1 MTQLQCIRLV
11 QQEQVMARAE
21 QLRQMREEGARS
33 LATGESAAS
42 LELELKEL
50 ELALGAE
57 PAGVHLNKAHQKLFE
72 RQDMMKQLNFL
83 KGIGVLT
90 NRFTTE
96 QLIKHL

>member
-11 QQEQVMARAE
+11 QQEKMTVRAE
-21 QLRQMREEGARS
+21 QLRQMRESGS
-33 LATGESAAS
+33 LAAGESAAS
-42 LELELKEL
+42 LG
-50 ELALGAE
+50 LGPE
-57 PAGVHLNKAHQKLFE
+57 PAGVHMNKAHQKLFE

>member
-1 MTQLQCIRLV
+1 
-11 QQEQVMARAE
+11 
-21 QLRQMREEGARS
+21 
-33 LATGESAAS
+33 LAPGESAAS
-42 LELELKEL
+42 LELELA
-50 ELALGAE
+50 LAAE
-57 PAGVHLNKAHQKLFE
+57 PAVNVGVHLNKAHQKLFE